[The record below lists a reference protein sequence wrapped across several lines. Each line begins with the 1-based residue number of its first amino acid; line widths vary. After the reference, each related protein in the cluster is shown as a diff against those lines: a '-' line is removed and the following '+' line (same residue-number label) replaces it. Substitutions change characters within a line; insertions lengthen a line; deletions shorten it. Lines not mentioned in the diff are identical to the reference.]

1 VSAKGIKLAVS
12 GKGGVGKTT
21 VAALLIRHMAKQGMR
36 VLAIDADPVA
46 SLGGALAM
54 PDHEKIEPIANMK
67 DLIFER
73 TGAKPGTMGGF
84 FKMNP
89 RVDDI
94 PEKLAAVQGNI
105 HLMVMGTVDHGG
117 SGCVCPESIL
127 LKNLVQHLLLYND
140 DALVLDMEA
149 GVEHLGR
156 ATARAVNLMLVVVE
170 PGARSIQAA
179 KLVRKL
185 AAEIGIDQLAVVA
198 NKVRGPEDE
207 QAIAGAL
214 EGFEIL
220 GYLPYDPKFVEADL
234 AGKLVYEDED
244 KMPEHILTVMHSVF
258 SRASS
263 KSSADS

>member
-1 VSAKGIKLAVS
+1 MTGAIKIAVS

-21 VAALLIRHMAKQGMR
+21 VAALLVRHLAASGKR

-46 SLGGALAM
+46 SLGGALGIK
-54 PDHEKIEPIANMK
+54 DHEKIQPIADMK

-89 RVDDI
+89 KVDDI
-94 PEKLAAVQGNI
+94 PEKLAARQDNI

-117 SGCVCPESIL
+117 SGCVCPESVL
-127 LKNLVQHLLLYND
+127 LKNLVQHLLLYED

-156 ATARAVNLMLVVVE
+156 ATAKAVGLMLVVVE

-179 KLVRKL
+179 RMIRGL
-185 AAEIGIDQLAVVA
+185 AADIGLLSLAVVA

-207 QAIAGAL
+207 AAIEKALAG
-214 EGFEIL
+214 FDIL
-220 GYLPYDPKFVEADL
+220 GYLHYDPKLVEADL
-234 AGKLVYEDED
+234 AGRRAYEEGVPDNVRA
-244 KMPEHILTVMHSVF
+244 VMEAIV
-258 SRASS
+258 S
-263 KSSADS
+263 KAG

>member
-1 VSAKGIKLAVS
+1 VSDKGIKIAVS

-21 VAALLIRHMAKQGMR
+21 VSALLIRYLANKGKR
-36 VLAIDADPVA
+36 VLAVDADPVA

-54 PDHEKIEPIANMK
+54 PDHEKIVPITDMK
-67 DLIFER
+67 EMIFER

-117 SGCVCPESIL
+117 SGCVCPESVL
-127 LKNLVQHLLLYND
+127 LKNLVQHLLLYDD

-156 ATARAVNLMLVVVE
+156 ATAKAVNLMLVVVE

-198 NKVRGPEDE
+198 NKVRGPEDQ

-234 AGKLVYEDED
+234 AGKLVYEDDNE
-244 KMPEHILTVMHSVF
+244 MPEHIQKVMDSVF
-258 SRASS
+258 SRAASIS
-263 KSSADS
+263 G

>member
-1 VSAKGIKLAVS
+1 MTQAIKIAVS

-21 VAALLIRHMAKQGMR
+21 VAALLVRHLAASGKR

-46 SLGGALAM
+46 SLGGALGMA
-54 PDHEKIEPIANMK
+54 DHEKIKPIADMK

-89 RVDDI
+89 KVDDI
-94 PEKLAAVQGNI
+94 PEKFSARQDNI

-117 SGCVCPESIL
+117 SGCVCPESVL
-127 LKNLVQHLLLYND
+127 LKNLVQHLLLFQD

-156 ATARAVNLMLVVVE
+156 ATAKAVGLMLVVVE

-179 KLVRKL
+179 RMIRDL
-185 AAEIGIDQLAVVA
+185 AADIGLEKLAVVA

-207 QAIAGAL
+207 KAITSAL
-214 EGFEIL
+214 EGFSVL
-220 GYLPYDPKFVEADL
+220 GFLPYDPALVEADL
-234 AGKLVYEDED
+234 AGRLAYDG
-244 KMPEHILTVMHSVF
+244 PEGVPAPVRSVLDAAVSF
-258 SRASS
+258 SLRP
-263 KSSADS
+263 

>member
-1 VSAKGIKLAVS
+1 MTEAIKIAVS

-21 VAALLIRHMAKQGMR
+21 VAALLVRHLAASGKR

-46 SLGGALAM
+46 SLGGALGIK
-54 PDHEKIEPIANMK
+54 DHEKIQPIADMK

-89 RVDDI
+89 KVDDI
-94 PEKLAAVQGNI
+94 PEKLAARQDNI
-105 HLMVMGTVDHGG
+105 HLMVMGTIDHGG

-127 LKNLVQHLLLYND
+127 LKNLVQHLLLYQD

-156 ATARAVNLMLVVVE
+156 STAKAVGLMLVVVE

-179 KLVRKL
+179 RMIRGL
-185 AAEIGIDQLAVVA
+185 AADIGLLNLAVVA

-207 QAIAGAL
+207 AAIEKAL
-214 EGFEIL
+214 AGFEVL
-220 GYLPYDPKFVEADL
+220 GHLPYDQKLVEDDL
-234 AGKLVYEDED
+234 AGRRAYEEGVPDNVRA
-244 KMPEHILTVMHSVF
+244 VMEAIV
-258 SRASS
+258 S
-263 KSSADS
+263 KAV

>member
-1 VSAKGIKLAVS
+1 MTEGIKIAVS

-21 VAALLIRHMAKQGMR
+21 VAALLVRHLAARRKR

-46 SLGGALAM
+46 SLGGALGIEG
-54 PDHEKIEPIANMK
+54 HEKIRPIADMK

-89 RVDDI
+89 KVDDI
-94 PEKLAAVQGNI
+94 PEKFAAVGDNVR
-105 HLMVMGTVDHGG
+105 LMVMGTVDAGG

-127 LKNLVQHLLLYND
+127 LKNLVQHLLLYQD

-156 ATARAVNLMLVVVE
+156 ATAKAVGLLLVVVE

-179 KLVRKL
+179 RMIRDL
-185 AAEIGIDQLAVVA
+185 AADIGLFRLAVVA
-198 NKVRGPEDE
+198 NKVRGPED
-207 QAIAGAL
+207 QRAIEKAL

-220 GYLPYDPKFVEADL
+220 GHLPYDPALIEADL
-234 AGKLVYEDED
+234 AGRRAYDGPKGP
-244 KMPEHILTVMHSVF
+244 PEGVSAVLEAIVAFAGSV
-258 SRASS
+258 S
-263 KSSADS
+263 D

>member
-1 VSAKGIKLAVS
+1 MSGAIKIAVS

-21 VAALLIRHMAKQGMR
+21 VSALLVRHLAASGKR

-46 SLGGALAM
+46 SLGGALGIK
-54 PDHEKIEPIANMK
+54 DHEKIKPIADMK

-89 RVDDI
+89 KVDDI
-94 PEKLAAVQGNI
+94 PEKLAARQDNI

-117 SGCVCPESIL
+117 SGCVCPESVL
-127 LKNLVQHLLLYND
+127 LKNLVQHLLLYED

-156 ATARAVNLMLVVVE
+156 STAKAVGLMLVVVE

-179 KLVRKL
+179 RMIRGL
-185 AAEIGIDQLAVVA
+185 AADIGLSNLAVVA

-207 QAIAGAL
+207 AAIEKALAG
-214 EGFEIL
+214 FDIL
-220 GYLPYDPKFVEADL
+220 GHLHYDQKLVEADL
-234 AGKLVYEDED
+234 AGRRAYQEGVPDEVRA
-244 KMPEHILTVMHSVF
+244 VMEAIV
-258 SRASS
+258 SRAG
-263 KSSADS
+263 